1 MKWDENHE
9 SPDVIDRRGEGGG
22 GGGGGAGLL
31 GLIPLVTRFRGGWIF
46 ALIIIA
52 VVAFGGL
59 GRIFGGG
66 STDNPG
72 QSTTTAAPMKE
83 GRPDDKKAHFVAF
96 VLDDTQNTWRQIFAQ
111 RGKTY
116 QNAKLVMFTNETQ
129 TACGEGQSATGPFY
143 CPNDQRVYIDLAFYD
158 ELSQRFGAKGEFA
171 EAYVIAHEIGH
182 HVQKQLG
189 ISDKVSS
196 ARGGPSRGAE
206 GNSVRL
212 ELQADCFAGIWAKS
226 TSQRNLL
233 EPGDIDSALN
243 AAASI
248 GDDRLQRQSSGRV
261 NPETWTHGS
270 SAERSKWFK
279 IGYDQASIEACNT
292 FDGAS
297 LQ

>member
-1 MKWDENHE
+1 MKWDEDHE
-9 SPDVIDRRGEGGG
+9 SPNVIDRRGEGG

-59 GRIFGGG
+59 GHIFGGG
-66 STDNPG
+66 STDNSG
-72 QSTTTAAPMKE
+72 QSTTTSGQLKQ

-96 VLDDTQNTWRQIFAQ
+96 VLDDTQSTWTKIFAE

-116 QNAKLVMFTNETQ
+116 QNAKLVMFSDATQ
-129 TACGEGQSATGPFY
+129 TACGQGQSATGPFY
-143 CPNDQRVYIDLAFYD
+143 CPSDQRVYIDLAFYD
-158 ELSQRFGAKGEFA
+158 ELSQRFGAKGDFA
-171 EAYVIAHEIGH
+171 QAYVIAHEVGH

-196 ARGGPSRGAE
+196 ARGSQRGAE

-226 TSQRNLL
+226 TNERKLL
-233 EPGDIDSALN
+233 DAGDIDSALS
-243 AAASI
+243 AAAAI
-248 GDDRLQRQSSGRV
+248 GDDRLQKQSSGRV

-279 IGYDQASIEACNT
+279 TGYDQGTIEACNT

-297 LQ
+297 L